1 MRYAK
6 LLGATLA
13 TGVVAGAIAIPAQ
26 STAPPKN
33 GRILFQGNVGA
44 GTQLFSIRPDG
55 SGLVQVTHTPA
66 SQAAGGGVWSADGTM
81 IAYSRDLH
89 SRGRG
94 EIARADGS
102 HPHAITPRRFQFA
115 GPGDW
120 LPDGRRL
127 VVSALSADP
136 SSKRKCDQGLRLVNT
151 AGKLIR
157 TITRITGPACRDERW
172 DVDADVSPDGKR
184 IVFDADSF
192 EGTAICVIGL
202 NGRGRKCLTTRAD
215 DDAHPRWSP
224 DGTKILFSSHHDP
237 SRNRTGATTNL
248 FTIRSDGSELTQIT
262 HLDGDGFYAGAG
274 SWAPDGTQIV
284 YRRQS
289 PDGTDLFVIDVAT
302 GEEHQLT
309 QLGETVHA
317 AAPDWGTNQS

>member
-6 LLGATLA
+6 LLATLSGA
-13 TGVVAGAIAIPAQ
+13 GVIAIAVPAHG
-26 STAPPKN
+26 TGLGRN

-55 SGLVQVTHTPA
+55 SGMVQVTHTPA
-66 SQAAGGGVWSADGTM
+66 SQGTEGGVWSPDGTR
-81 IAYSRDLH
+81 IAYSRDLDT
-89 SRGRG
+89 RGRG
-94 EIARADGS
+94 EVARADGS
-102 HPHAITPRRFQFA
+102 HPRTITPRRFQFA

-120 LPDGRRL
+120 LPDGHRL

-136 SSKRKCDQGLRLVNT
+136 ASNRKCDQGMRLVTT

-157 TITRITGPACRDERW
+157 TITHITGSACRDERW
-172 DVDADVSPDGKR
+172 DIDADVSPDGKH

-192 EGTAICVIGL
+192 QGTAICVIGL
-202 NGRGRKCLTTRAD
+202 NGRGRRCLTARAD

-224 DGTKILFSSHHDP
+224 DGTQILFSSHHDP

-248 FTIRSDGSELTQIT
+248 FTIRADGSGVTQVT
-262 HLDGDGFYAGAG
+262 HLDGAGFYAGAG
-274 SWAPDGTQIV
+274 AWSPDGTQIV

-302 GEEHQLT
+302 GVEHQLT
-309 QLGETVHA
+309 HLGETVHA
-317 AAPDWGTNQS
+317 ALPDWGTNQG